1 MGKID
6 QIKQMWA
13 DVYDPAK
20 DTAQV
25 IEQYFHPAYTQCV
38 NGAVLTREAYTQHVL
53 AQKANMRVTHID
65 YARHL
70 EDENSLFAIYS
81 PKGKTHEDE
90 DIEAEVISYFRF
102 EGDQVISIHAQVRL
116 IKGAPSDVDMLHE
129 V

>member
-1 MGKID
+1 MGKMD

-70 EDENSLFAIYS
+70 EDETASLPSI
-81 PKGKTHEDE
+81 PPREKPMRTKT
-90 DIEAEVISYFRF
+90 
-102 EGDQVISIHAQVRL
+102 
-116 IKGAPSDVDMLHE
+116 
-129 V
+129 